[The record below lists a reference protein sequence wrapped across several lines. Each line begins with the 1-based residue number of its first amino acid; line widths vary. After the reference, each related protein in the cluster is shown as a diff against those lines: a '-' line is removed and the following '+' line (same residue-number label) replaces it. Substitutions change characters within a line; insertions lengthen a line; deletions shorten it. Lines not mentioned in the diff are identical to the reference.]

1 MSWRANPPVTGE
13 GRTRRVV
20 PFDEFWR
27 GLTRPA
33 VKEEAPEITDEEIE
47 AAMKAGRMKFLPPGT
62 NMKEA

>member
-1 MSWRANPPVTGE
+1 M
-13 GRTRRVV
+13 V